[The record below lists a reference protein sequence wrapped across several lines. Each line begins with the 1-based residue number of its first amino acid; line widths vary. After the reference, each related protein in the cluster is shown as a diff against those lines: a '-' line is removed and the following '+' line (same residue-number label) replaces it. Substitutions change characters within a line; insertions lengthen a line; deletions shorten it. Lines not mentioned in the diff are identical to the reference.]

1 MQKKCETCGDN
12 YNAKRNKQKYCSTEC
27 QYMAYS
33 VKKVDRVKTKC
44 LYCSN
49 EFDTLPNKL
58 ENGKSK
64 YCSRKCKDTH
74 QKELY
79 LKDGNPVY
87 GNKHTNEWKSETSAR
102 VKDLWETDEFRSKVS
117 SGQERYFEE
126 NGFWC
131 GTDDE
136 SLKKRELTFLGRYGV
151 NNISEIKEIR
161 TKADETCLRKYGK
174 TSFELLL
181 LGCKNNKGTSIEV
194 KISKI
199 LIESD
204 IKFETQFEINF
215 NKTFRLYDFYLPELN
230 LLIEADGDYWHGN
243 PNKFKILNEVQL
255 LNKNNDVFKNNLAK
269 ENGYNLIRFWETD
282 IKKKNF
288 KFKLFNELK
297 KYGKKED

>member
-1 MQKKCETCGDN
+1 
-12 YNAKRNKQKYCSTEC
+12 
-27 QYMAYS
+27 
-33 VKKVDRVKTKC
+33 
-44 LYCSN
+44 LYCGN
-49 EFDTLPNKL
+49 EFNTLPNKL
-58 ENGKSK
+58 ETGKSK
-64 YCSRKCKDTH
+64 YCSRECKDIH

-87 GNKHTNEWKSETSAR
+87 GNKHTNEWKSEASTR

-117 SGQERYFEE
+117 SGQERYFEK

-131 GTDDE
+131 GADDE

-204 IKFETQFEINF
+204 IKFETQYEINF

-243 PNKFKILNEVQL
+243 PNKFKTLNEVQL
-255 LNKNNDVFKNNLAK
+255 LNKNNDVFKNELAK